1 MKNTKLSRIKATLKE
16 VLAQFAAERITSD
29 KGVLDVQ
36 KAGEEIAVGDTV
48 MVVNENGEE
57 ELVTGEVEYIL
68 TDGTILKVNDGKIAE
83 IVEPE
88 KEEVEVEEEAPAAN
102 EEFSKVCAEKF
113 ESYEE
118 RELKIYEAIR
128 DQKGVEGWLV
138 EAGDDY
144 AVVCIWNG
152 DSEKNY
158 RYPYT
163 VAEDGAIVVGDG
175 QEVKLELEYVPVEEE
190 AKVVEEVVVEEP
202 AVEEE
207 EKTEEVFE
215 EVENPTNEEE
225 ESDTEGIVELR
236 KEVNELYEL
245 VRNLQAEVEKLKNEP
260 AAEPATEEFAKVNK
274 IGKTGDEKLD
284 RLAKIMGR

>member
-16 VLAQFAAERITSD
+16 VLAQFASERITSD

-48 MVVNENGEE
+48 MAVDEEGVESQVENGDY
-57 ELVTGEVEYIL
+57 TL

-118 RELKIYEAIR
+118 RERKIYEAVR
-128 DQKGVEGWLV
+128 EQKGVEGWLV

-144 AVVCIWNG
+144 VVICIWTG

-175 QEVKLELEYVPVEEE
+175 EEVKLEAEFVPVEE
-190 AKVVEEVVVEEP
+190 APAEEP
-202 AVEEE
+202 AIETPVETPADEPEEE
-207 EKTEEVFE
+207 NFE

-236 KEVNELYEL
+236 KEVNELYEM

-284 RLAKIMGR
+284 RLAKFMRK

>member
-1 MKNTKLSRIKATLKE
+1 MKNTKLQRIKATLKA
-16 VLAQFAAERITSD
+16 VLSQFEAERITSD
-29 KGVLDVQ
+29 KGILDVQ

-48 MVVNENGEE
+48 MLVDEEGVESQVENGD
-57 ELVTGEVEYIL
+57 YAL
-68 TDGTILKVNDGKIAE
+68 TNGTILKVADGRIAE

-118 RELKIYEAIR
+118 RERKIYEAIR

-144 AVVCIWNG
+144 AVICIWTG

-163 VAEDGAIVVGDG
+163 VAEDDAIVVGDG
-175 QEVKLELEYVPVEEE
+175 EEVKLEAEFVPVEEE

-215 EVENPTNEEE
+215 EVENPTNEGE

-236 KEVNELYEL
+236 KEVNELYEM

-260 AAEPATEEFAKVNK
+260 AAAPATEEFAKVNK
-274 IGKTGDEKLD
+274 LVKTGNEKLD
-284 RLAKIMGR
+284 RLAQIMKA

>member
-16 VLAQFAAERITSD
+16 VLAQFASERITSD

-48 MVVNENGEE
+48 MAVDEEGVESQVENGDY
-57 ELVTGEVEYIL
+57 VL
-68 TDGTILKVNDGKIAE
+68 TDGRILRIADGKIAE

-118 RELKIYEAIR
+118 RERKIYEAIR

-144 AVVCIWNG
+144 VVICIWNG

-175 QEVKLELEYVPVEEE
+175 EEVKLEAEFVPVEEE

-215 EVENPTNEEE
+215 EVENPTNEGE

-236 KEVNELYEL
+236 KEVNELYEM

-260 AAEPATEEFAKVNK
+260 AAAPATEEFAKVNK

-284 RLAKIMGR
+284 RLAKFMRK

>member
-1 MKNTKLSRIKATLKE
+1 MFFGGLDGFVHN
-16 VLAQFAAERITSD
+16 VLADVLFILRI
-29 KGVLDVQ
+29 
-36 KAGEEIAVGDTV
+36 A
-48 MVVNENGEE
+48 
-57 ELVTGEVEYIL
+57 
-68 TDGTILKVNDGKIAE
+68 DGKITE
-83 IVEPE
+83 IIEPE
-88 KEEVEVEEEAPAAN
+88 KEEVEVEEEAPGAN

-118 RELKIYEAIR
+118 RERKIYEAIK

-144 AVVCIWNG
+144 AVICIWNG

-175 QEVKLELEYVPVEEE
+175 EEVKLEAEFVPVEEE

-215 EVENPTNEEE
+215 EVENPTNEGE

-274 IGKTGDEKLD
+274 IGRTGDEKLD
-284 RLAKIMGR
+284 RLAKLMGR

>member
-1 MKNTKLSRIKATLKE
+1 MHNTKLARLKE
-16 VLAQFAAERITSD
+16 NLKNILMQFQDERITSD
-29 KGVLDVQ
+29 KGVLSIG

-48 MVVNENGEE
+48 MAVDEEGVESQVENGD
-57 ELVTGEVEYIL
+57 YIL

-118 RELKIYEAIR
+118 RERKIYEAIR
-128 DQKGVEGWLV
+128 DQKGVNGWLV

-144 AVVCIWNG
+144 AVICIWNG

-175 QEVKLELEYVPVEEE
+175 EEVKLESEFVPVEEE

-225 ESDTEGIVELR
+225 ESDTKGIVELR
-236 KEVNELYEL
+236 KEVNELYEM

-284 RLAKIMGR
+284 RLAKFMRK

>member
-1 MKNTKLSRIKATLKE
+1 MHNSKLFRLKE
-16 VLAQFAAERITSD
+16 NLKSILSQFASERITSD

-48 MVVNENGEE
+48 MAVDEE
-57 ELVTGEVEYIL
+57 GVESQVESGDYVL
-68 TDGTILKVNDGKIAE
+68 TDGRILRIADGKITE

-88 KEEVEVEEEAPAAN
+88 KEEVEAEEEAPAAN

-118 RELKIYEAIR
+118 RERKIYEAIR

-138 EAGDDY
+138 EAGEDY
-144 AVVCIWNG
+144 AVICIWNG

-175 QEVKLELEYVPVEEE
+175 EEVKLETEFVPVEE
-190 AKVVEEVVVEEP
+190 APAEEP
-202 AVEEE
+202 AIETPVETPADEPEEE
-207 EKTEEVFE
+207 NFE

-236 KEVNELYEL
+236 KEVNELYEM

-274 IGKTGDEKLD
+274 IGRTGNEKLD
-284 RLAKIMGR
+284 RLAKIMGK

>member
-29 KGVLDVQ
+29 KGILDVQ
-36 KAGEEIAVGDTV
+36 KAGDEIAVGDTV
-48 MVVNENGEE
+48 MGVDEEGVESQVENGDY
-57 ELVTGEVEYIL
+57 TL
-68 TDGTILKVNDGKIAE
+68 TDGTILRIADGKIAE
-83 IVEPE
+83 IIEPE

-118 RELKIYEAIR
+118 RERKIYEAIR

-144 AVVCIWNG
+144 AVICIWNG

-175 QEVKLELEYVPVEEE
+175 EEVKLEAEFVPVEEE

-215 EVENPTNEEE
+215 EVENPTNEGE

-236 KEVNELYEL
+236 KEVNELYEM
-245 VRNLQAEVEKLKNEP
+245 VRSLQAEVEKLKNEP

-284 RLAKIMGR
+284 RLAKFMGR

>member
-16 VLAQFAAERITSD
+16 VLAQFASERITSD

-48 MVVNENGEE
+48 MAVDEEGVESQVENGD
-57 ELVTGEVEYIL
+57 YIL
-68 TDGTILKVNDGKIAE
+68 TDGTILRIADGKITE

-118 RELKIYEAIR
+118 RERKIYEAIR

-144 AVVCIWNG
+144 AVICIWNG

-175 QEVKLELEYVPVEEE
+175 EEVKLEAEFVPVEEAPAE
-190 AKVVEEVVVEEP
+190 EPVVETPVEVPADEP
-202 AVEEE
+202 E
-207 EKTEEVFE
+207 EEVFE
-215 EVENPTNEEE
+215 EVEDPTNEGE

-236 KEVNELYEL
+236 KEVNELYEM

-274 IGKTGDEKLD
+274 LGRTGNEKLD
-284 RLAKIMGR
+284 RLAKLMGR

>member
-1 MKNTKLSRIKATLKE
+1 MHNSKLFRLKE
-16 VLAQFAAERITSD
+16 NLKSILSQFASERITSD
-29 KGVLDVQ
+29 KGILDVQ

-48 MVVNENGEE
+48 MAVDEEGVESQVENG
-57 ELVTGEVEYIL
+57 EYIL
-68 TDGTILKVNDGKIAE
+68 TDGRILKIADGKIAE

-88 KEEVEVEEEAPAAN
+88 KEEVETEEEAPAAN

-118 RELKIYEAIR
+118 RERKIYEAVR
-128 DQKGVEGWLV
+128 EQKGVEGWLV

-144 AVVCIWNG
+144 VVICIWTG

-175 QEVKLELEYVPVEEE
+175 EEVKLEAEFVPVEE
-190 AKVVEEVVVEEP
+190 APAEEP
-202 AVEEE
+202 AIETPVETPADEPEEE
-207 EKTEEVFE
+207 NFE

-236 KEVNELYEL
+236 KEVNELYEM

-260 AAEPATEEFAKVNK
+260 AAEPATEQFAKVNK
-274 IGKTGDEKLD
+274 IGRTGDEKLD